1 MKRID
6 MIKKLVELRDEFLKY
21 DSIECKQ
28 EDVNLF
34 DNIIKELDKVE
45 KKEDDR
51 IFYRRE
57 YHAGELTLKEAEDK
71 LMELIQNL
79 CKFEVSSITS
89 IDIAAMKKILKAK
102 VFYEPIKLRVS
113 STTALKSVLEKLEDD
128 GIIGKGDYSSLDIEI
143 RQF

>member
-6 MIKKLVELRDEFLKY
+6 MIEGLFELRDEFLKY

-34 DNIIKELDKVE
+34 DNIIKELDKAE

-57 YHAGELTLKEAEDK
+57 HHVGELTLKEAEDK

-89 IDIAAMKKILKAK
+89 IDIAAMEKILKAK
-102 VFYEPIKLRVS
+102 TFHGPIKLRVS
-113 STTALKSVLEKLEDD
+113 NAMSLKSALKKLEED
-128 GIIGKGDYSSLDIEI
+128 GIIENGDYANLDITI
-143 RQF
+143 G